1 MSVTTMLNLFIC
13 IVMKDMEGNNFM
25 SFRLA
30 GEAIKSEMLKG
41 SNFGNWSYRLWGAE
55 YKYTFGMARFRLDV
69 INKDDRRKLLDTTM
83 PVGSV
88 YFTPNESFEGTRLD
102 IAREFMARGTFP
114 GAGDQIIIPMYYCT
128 ASTGRLVY
136 LSKPTSKA
144 KLPHYEV

>member
-30 GEAIKSEMLKG
+30 GEVIKSEMLKG
-41 SNFGNWSYRLWGAE
+41 SNFGNWSYRLWATE
-55 YKYTFGMARFRLDV
+55 YKKTFGTARFRLDV
-69 INKDDRRKLLDTTM
+69 INKEDRRKLLDTTM
-83 PVGSV
+83 SVGSV
-88 YFTPNESFEGTRLD
+88 YFTPDG
-102 IAREFMARGTFP
+102 
-114 GAGDQIIIPMYYCT
+114 GDQIIIPMYYCT

-144 KLPHYEV
+144 KLPHYDV